1 MVAGRVQFHCQE
13 RRLDLRHAT
22 AAAFK
27 RIKVGQVVKARC
39 YSSKPHGL
47 SAACAKRRL
56 WWALIGAFV
65 LHGQS
70 GPKAEMSPTPCPV
83 PFVY

>member
-1 MVAGRVQFHCQE
+1 MVAGRVQFYCQE
-13 RRLDLRHAT
+13 RKLDLRHAT
-22 AAAFK
+22 TVAFK

-39 YSSKPHGL
+39 YPIEPHGL

-56 WWALIGAFV
+56 WRALIGAFA

-70 GPKAEMSPTPCPV
+70 GP
-83 PFVY
+83 